1 MVCRYSADGLQ
12 RLYDITVL
20 VAYLDFAVPVAF
32 GHQLGPHID
41 VDLLCMGP
49 SRQQTLLLAHY
60 FVASIAAD
68 AADSLVDIEN
78 HPVLVDDHDALAGI
92 AENIGG
98 EFQLFLCQLALS
110 LIVNDGQ
117 PHLAPTGVDQACID
131 LDIA

>member
-1 MVCRYSADGLQ
+1 MGARYFADGLQ
-12 RLYDITVL
+12 RLYDITIL

-32 GHQLGPHID
+32 GHQLGPHFD
-41 VDLLCMGP
+41 VRLRCTGP
-49 SRQQTLLLAHY
+49 SRQQTLLLTHY

-68 AADSLVDIEN
+68 AADGLVDVEN
-78 HPVLVDDHDALAGI
+78 HLVLVDDHDALAGI

-117 PHLAPTGVDQACID
+117 PHLAPTGVDHGCID